1 MEKRYD
7 AVIHMVTA
15 ADGAEAFY
23 DFANEAR
30 FETPEQA
37 VQRDKDLR
45 DCYLG
50 HHQYHIVDNNNTNFE

>member
-30 FETPEQA
+30 FETPEEA

-50 HHQYHIVDNNNTNFE
+50 HH